1 MLGPLPHPIH
11 QERLN
16 FSSVVTVQKFALFG
30 HLFNMLIFTLEN
42 CSLNIGIFCIFIFTT
57 QSLSYYCT
65 LKYIKTQ
72 VFVALLGKIL
82 NQYTRVKLIL
92 SRFLCIKHVFLE
104 ITLFLQRKQ
113 KFPFNQGG
121 IFINTPHRNCICMP
135 EREQRK
141 LSYLYIYLY
150 KYIINIY
157 LIYIKIYQYY
167 IHLCLKKYQIFYN
180 LKQY

>member
-1 MLGPLPHPIH
+1 MQTFLYIY
-11 QERLN
+11 
-16 FSSVVTVQKFALFG
+16 FYYAK
-30 HLFNMLIFTLEN
+30 LIL
-42 CSLNIGIFCIFIFTT
+42 L
-57 QSLSYYCT
+57 L
-65 LKYIKTQ
+65 YIKVLFSENGFLFPFQ
-72 VFVALLGKIL
+72 EKIL

-104 ITLFLQRKQ
+104 IALFLQRKQ
-113 KFPFNQGG
+113 KFPFKQGG

-141 LSYLYIYLY
+141 LLYLYIYLY

-167 IHLCLKKYQIFYN
+167 IHSCLKKYQIFYN
-180 LKQY
+180 LRQY